1 MQANGE
7 ALSASELLQKHWK
20 RNHAGMSPS
29 SRPLWLSPRQVMVVP
44 VNPSC
49 EDYAKK
55 VSPRYLLDPS
65 GLD

>member
-1 MQANGE
+1 MLAPFSVNSHDSFSMETVSTFKVIWNTGD
-7 ALSASELLQKHWK
+7 
-20 RNHAGMSPS
+20 MSPS

-55 VSPRYLLDPS
+55 VSPQYS
-65 GLD
+65 